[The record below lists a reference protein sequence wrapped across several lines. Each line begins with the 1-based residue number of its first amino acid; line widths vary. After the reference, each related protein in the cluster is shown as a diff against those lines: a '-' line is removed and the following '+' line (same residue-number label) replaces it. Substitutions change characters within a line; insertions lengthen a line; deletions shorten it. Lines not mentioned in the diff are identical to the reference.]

1 MNLYPDISEVFK
13 DIFIEDY
20 YDLNYKEEFYK
31 SIIEK
36 ENEIQSTTNLNE
48 NSIKELCLLYK
59 KGIDL
64 FKGNSKK
71 KLNFLQINYLI

>member
-20 YDLNYKEEFYK
+20 YDLNYREEFYK

-48 NSIKELCLLYK
+48 NSIKELSLLYK

-71 KLNFLQINYLI
+71 KN

>member
-59 KGIDL
+59 KGIGL
-64 FKGNSKK
+64 FKRK
-71 KLNFLQINYLI
+71 

>member
-20 YDLNYKEEFYK
+20 YDLNYREEFYK

-48 NSIKELCLLYK
+48 N
-59 KGIDL
+59 
-64 FKGNSKK
+64 
-71 KLNFLQINYLI
+71 

>member
-20 YDLNYKEEFYK
+20 YDLNYREEFYK

-48 NSIKELCLLYK
+48 NSIKELSLLYK